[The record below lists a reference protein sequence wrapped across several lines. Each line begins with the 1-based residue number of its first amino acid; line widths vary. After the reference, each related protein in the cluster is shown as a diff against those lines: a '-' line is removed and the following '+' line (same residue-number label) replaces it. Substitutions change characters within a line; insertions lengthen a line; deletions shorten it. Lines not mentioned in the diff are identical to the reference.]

1 MLPVTVQPE
10 TVHFYPFTKK
20 KDFDTKFLGQAMREL
35 YDHWVGELALHQGKG
50 LKNDDSTYESLKMVF
65 MQLGTGVCL
74 QILSD
79 YLRDKLIIA
88 YIVFVDERIFDQ

>member
-10 TVHFYPFTKK
+10 TVHFYSFTKK
-20 KDFDTKFLGQAMREL
+20 KDLDAMREL